1 MSQQLPWLSGALDEL
16 QRAGLVRRRRE
27 VIPLTDG
34 SCVVDGRRLIDF
46 ASNDY
51 LGLARDPRLIAAA
64 TKATQEAGTGASASA
79 LVCGR
84 TEWHAELERRL
95 SEFEGQPTAILF
107 PSGYAANVGTIA
119 ALAESNDVVFSDR
132 FNHASLIDGCRLS
145 GANVRIYRHDDLVGL
160 ERELV
165 DLTDARRRFIVTDSV
180 FSMDADLAPLA
191 DLCDIAERHDAT
203 LIVDEAHATGVFGE
217 RGRGV
222 AELQHVETRIAVRI
236 GTLSKAIGSQGGF
249 VAGSAELVDWLWNKA
264 RTQMF
269 STALTPAACAAATA
283 ALTVIADE
291 PFRREELSKRATD
304 LRRSLIDAGLQVP
317 GELTCPIVPV
327 IVGDPEATVA
337 SAARLEERGF
347 LVGAIRP
354 PTVPEG
360 TSRLRIVLHAT
371 HTADQIASLSAA
383 VCETCRVPGWIKS
396 GTG

>member
-16 QRAGLVRRRRE
+16 RRAGLVRRRRE
-27 VIPLTDG
+27 VIPLADG

-79 LVCGR
+79 LVSGR

-95 SEFEGQPTAILF
+95 AEFEGHPAAVLF

-119 ALAESNDVVFSDR
+119 ALADSNDVIFSDR

-145 GANVRIYRHDDLVGL
+145 GAKVRIYRHDNLAGL
-160 ERELV
+160 ESELAKA
-165 DLTDARRRFIVTDSV
+165 TDARRKFIVTDSV

-191 DLCDIAERHDAT
+191 DLCDIAERNDAA

-222 AELQHVETRIAVRI
+222 AELQHVEDRIAVRI
-236 GTLSKAIGSQGGF
+236 GTLSKAFGSQGGF
-249 VAGSAELVDWLWNKA
+249 VAGPAELIDWLWNKA

-291 PFRREELSKRATD
+291 PFRREELSKRATE
-304 LRRSLIDAGLQVP
+304 LRQSLIDAGLQVS

-337 SAARLEERGF
+337 TAARLEERGF

-354 PTVPEG
+354 PTVPQG

-371 HTADQIASLSAA
+371 HTVDQVATMSAA
-383 VCETCRVPGWIKS
+383 VLEAVRV
-396 GTG
+396 